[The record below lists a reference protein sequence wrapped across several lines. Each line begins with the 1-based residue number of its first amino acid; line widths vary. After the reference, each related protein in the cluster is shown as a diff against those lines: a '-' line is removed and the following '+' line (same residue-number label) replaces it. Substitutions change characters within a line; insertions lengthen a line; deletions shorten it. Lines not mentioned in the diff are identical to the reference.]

1 MKGVI
6 AIRKKLIRQKIDYNE
21 MLQQLI
27 LLILYAIITKKIL
40 KQIFNWEL

>member
-27 LLILYAIITKKIL
+27 LLLLYAIITKKII
-40 KQIFNWEL
+40 KTNI

>member
-27 LLILYAIITKKIL
+27 LLILYAIITKKII
-40 KQIFNWEL
+40 KTNI